1 MSMKGVFQTAAG
13 KLRDAILKDDVLV
26 AERLAR
32 EVKGYKLSELLDE
45 KLAAALTPQMAAVLT
60 GKNGAANEKDIG
72 EGTPFLHVLSRLLEA
87 RNIPALDV
95 IIRKEK
101 NHFNGRH
108 GTEAM
113 LRVVLSPIEDS
124 DRLRYIAQMLEQG
137 HSNMTF
143 PERAVAFANR
153 ANLRDVVA
161 FFATKGLIDRSPP
174 FMLQQPEPD
183 RR

>member
-13 KLRDAILKDDVLV
+13 KLRDAILKDDVLS

-32 EVKGYKLSELLDE
+32 EVKGYKLWELLNE
-45 KLAAALTPQMAAVLT
+45 KLAASMTPQMAAVLT
-60 GKNGAANEKDIG
+60 GKNGAANEKDTG
-72 EGTPFLHVLSRLLEA
+72 DGTPFLHVLSRLLEA

-113 LRVVLSPIEDS
+113 LRVVLSPIEEG
-124 DRLRYIAQMLEQG
+124 DRLRYIAQMLENG
-137 HSNMTF
+137 HGNMTF
-143 PERAVAFANR
+143 PQRAVAFAAR
-153 ANLRDVVA
+153 AKLSDIVA
-161 FFATKGLIDRSPP
+161 FFATKGLIDPLPP
-174 FMLQQPEPD
+174 YRLPQPQRD